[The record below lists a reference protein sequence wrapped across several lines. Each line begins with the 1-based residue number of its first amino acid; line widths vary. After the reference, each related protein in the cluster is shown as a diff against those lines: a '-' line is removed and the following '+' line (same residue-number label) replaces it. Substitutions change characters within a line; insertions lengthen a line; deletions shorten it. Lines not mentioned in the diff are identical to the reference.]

1 MATGYVYTW
10 IGEPYR
16 EYWNVADGI
25 LSYWQEGT
33 VKVFSRVIRKKRK
46 RFQMKCTEWT
56 LERDVILMSF
66 WLQVTETSLS
76 QRDCLLE
83 ETQESLPETK

>member
-1 MATGYVYTW
+1 
-10 IGEPYR
+10 
-16 EYWNVADGI
+16 
-25 LSYWQEGT
+25 
-33 VKVFSRVIRKKRK
+33 
-46 RFQMKCTEWT
+46 MKCTEWT